1 MVFAIKETPSRP
13 PAGIA
18 PRFSRRAPLAALL
31 AALIICVAVSGC
43 ATVPYTGRS
52 QLVFMNESEELSL
65 GAQASKQVLEKER
78 EEKGTA
84 RAARVERVGK
94 RIAAVAERPQF
105 QWEFHTIPS
114 ETLNAFCLPGGK
126 VFVYTALLDLTQGN
140 DNELAAV
147 MGHEIAHAVA
157 RHGAERV
164 SQNQIAAIGQVAAQ
178 IGVAAATGSAEA
190 ADSVGQGYGLLT
202 QLGILLPYSRKHET
216 EADTIGIILAAKAG
230 YDPRAAIAFW
240 KKMGV
245 ASQGKQPPA
254 LLSTHPL
261 NEQRIKDLEEAMP
274 RALEYYKPK

>member
-1 MVFAIKETPSRP
+1 MEFRTKPHPFRQTVFFR
-13 PAGIA
+13 
-18 PRFSRRAPLAALL
+18 LL
-31 AALIICVAVSGC
+31 FVAVLFACLFASGC

-52 QLVFMNESEELSL
+52 QLVFMKENEELSL
-65 GAQASKQVLEKER
+65 GAQAAKQVLEKER

-105 QWEFHTIPS
+105 QWEFHTMPS
-114 ETLNAFCLPGGK
+114 DVLNAFCLPGGK

-147 MGHEIAHAVA
+147 IGHEIAHAVA

-164 SQNQIAAIGQVAAQ
+164 SQNQLAAIGQVAAQ

-190 ADSVGQGYGLLT
+190 ADSVGQGYGLMA

-216 EADTIGIILAAKAG
+216 EADTIGVILAAKAG

-240 KKMGV
+240 KKMGA
-245 ASQGKQPPA
+245 ASQGKQPPE

-261 NEQRIKDLEEAMP
+261 NEQRIKDLEAAMP
-274 RALEYYKPK
+274 KALEYYKTR

>member
-1 MVFAIKETPSRP
+1 MNKLFPKALSTTISLFRHVLLL
-13 PAGIA
+13 GLIA
-18 PRFSRRAPLAALL
+18 LFPVL
-31 AALIICVAVSGC
+31 SGC

-65 GAQASKQVLEKER
+65 GAQAAKQVLEKEP

-94 RIAAVAERPQF
+94 RIAAVADRPQF

-114 ETLNAFCLPGGK
+114 KTLNAFCLPGGK
-126 VFVYTALLDLTQGN
+126 VFVYTALLDLTNGN

-164 SQNQIAAIGQVAAQ
+164 SQNQVAAFGQIAAQV
-178 IGVAAATGSAEA
+178 GVAAATGSAQAGE
-190 ADSVGQGYGLLT
+190 SVSQGYGLIT
-202 QLGILLPYSRKHET
+202 QLGFLLPYSRKHET

-230 YDPRAAIAFW
+230 YDPRAAITFW
-240 KKMGV
+240 EKMAAANTG
-245 ASQGKQPPA
+245 GEPPA

-261 NEQRIKDLEEAMP
+261 NAQRIRDLEAAMP
-274 RALEYYKPK
+274 KALQYYKK